1 MQKYLDNRKAI
12 PVATTITIQERTF
25 GKWLLPGIL
34 QLRTFT
40 GAGGVITAGR
50 GLPTGSIVYNSPVFK
65 ITGIV
70 GKQKKLAVLFY
81 FYGN

>member
-1 MQKYLDNRKAI
+1 M
-12 PVATTITIQERTF
+12 P
-25 GKWLLPGIL
+25 LLTAEDQDLIAVVKEH
-34 QLRTFT
+34 LRTFT

-70 GKQKKLAVLFY
+70 GKPKKLAVLFY